1 MWVTS
6 ILSIQKETI
15 VLILLYYFASIISLK
30 IIVLLINCDI
40 EIPHC
45 SSFISNA
52 FTILHYCC
60 CSVAKSCPI
69 LCDPMDGSTPGFP
82 ALHYL
87 RELIKFMGIES
98 VMLSQPSY
106 PLPLPSPFAFSLSQH
121 QCLFQRVGFSH
132 QWPKYWS
139 FIFSNSSSDEYSGL
153 ISFRTDWIDLTV
165 QVTLK
170 SLLQHHNFTS
180 ENSGF
185 MCCWSLAWRFLS
197 IPFLACEMSA
207 ILW

>member
-1 MWVTS
+1 MGVTS

-15 VLILLYYFASIISLK
+15 VLRLLYYFASIISLK

-45 SSFISNA
+45 SSFTSNV

-60 CSVAKSCPI
+60 CSVAKSYPI
-69 LCDPMDGSTPGFP
+69 HCDPMDLSTQGSPV
-82 ALHYL
+82 LYYL
-87 RELIKFMGIES
+87 PEFAQIHVHS
-98 VMLSQPSY
+98 VMLSKPSY

-121 QCLFQRVGFSH
+121 QCLLQRVGSSH

-170 SLLQHHNFTS
+170 SLLQHHNCTS

-185 MCCWSLAWRFLS
+185 MYC
-197 IPFLACEMSA
+197 
-207 ILW
+207 

>member
-1 MWVTS
+1 M
-6 ILSIQKETI
+6 ILKFLIAVHLSAMHLPFYIIVVVQLLSHVQFIVIPWISASKAPLSFTISLSLLKFMSIQ
-15 VLILLYYFASIISLK
+15 
-30 IIVLLINCDI
+30 
-40 EIPHC
+40 
-45 SSFISNA
+45 
-52 FTILHYCC
+52 
-60 CSVAKSCPI
+60 
-69 LCDPMDGSTPGFP
+69 
-82 ALHYL
+82 
-87 RELIKFMGIES
+87 S

-106 PLPLPSPFAFSLSQH
+106 PLPLPSPFAFSLSEH

-180 ENSGF
+180 ETSGF
-185 MCCWSLAWRFLS
+185 MYCWSLAWRFLS